1 MREDMNELAA
11 LLVGCPVADLL
22 AVRLREDGLAV
33 VWGFGQKR
41 VFGLDA
47 LAAARTVVPRAD
59 VQRVQMVDVS
69 AAPVDILPTSDTD
82 GLQALFSDRLV
93 KVLVRAG
100 FGTRGAVQRATD
112 GQLQNVGGI
121 GPTTLREIR
130 ELLPAGGD

>member
-22 AVRLREDGLAV
+22 AVRPRPDGLAV
-33 VWGFGQKR
+33 IWGFGQKK
-41 VFGLDA
+41 VFPLELLPDA
-47 LAAARTVVPRAD
+47 RID
-59 VQRVQMVDVS
+59 VQRRPDGGRFCMRLL
-69 AAPVDILPTSDTD
+69 ILLPTSDTD